1 MSSVKLGFSVNGEE
15 LFARLHD
22 VPVKSANTVA
32 LTFIISVNDEGG
44 MEINQ
49 RDSSTV
55 TQL

>member
-1 MSSVKLGFSVNGEE
+1 MAKVSSVKLGFSVNGEE
-15 LFARLHD
+15 LFARVHD

-49 RDSSTV
+49 RES
-55 TQL
+55 